1 MKKGRNYTRI
11 YHLCGCICVRERE
24 RPFELFKFK
33 TIVLCAGTVAWVSG
47 LRREKKKRA
56 ESFVDPKKKKKLYMR
71 SAVIDMILII
81 WLRWV
86 GQRMAYIARQRG
98 AWTINFESPFP
109 GAFFNAVIGWMSERR
124 EREGNVDYL
133 ATWKKKDKNPIS
145 GTKNFFA
152 QERRLHL

>member
-1 MKKGRNYTRI
+1 MGYTYI
-11 YHLCGCICVRERE
+11 YEKRKELYAYIPFMWMYLCERERE

-133 ATWKKKDKNPIS
+133 ATWKKK
-145 GTKNFFA
+145 G
-152 QERRLHL
+152 